1 MANDEHVALLKQ
13 GVAAWN
19 AWRRENPNIR
29 PDLRGVNLE
38 GADLNGADLNGA
50 HLYKANLNRADLH
63 GANLR
68 GAWLGWADLGGAADL
83 RNADLSWAILIEAN
97 LSEAVLSEAKLS
109 KADLGGMSANAAVLS
124 LSVVIGSESPVLSPR
139 GVERVDL
146 QTDRDAV
153 SEHERRPKAAPRR
166 SAPRAQTAAGR
177 GERAW

>member
-146 QTDRDAV
+146 QTST
-153 SEHERRPKAAPRR
+153 SEGRRL
-166 SAPRAQTAAGR
+166 PRAARRRARRLQRAGANAR
-177 GERAW
+177 GD